1 MRKKKSYKARH
12 TLNTRDMTIYLYI
25 HTEKHIFHDRT
36 HTTPYTYINL
46 HLIIQGLQY
55 LAYTPQ
61 SILFFTLQKNIKN
74 ICRNHTSE
82 KQKNKIIYK
91 HKTKTNTKPGA
102 KLSNISSPDKQSS
115 ITFFTQKVGAVEN
128 MYYIT

>member
-55 LAYTPQ
+55 LVYTPQ
-61 SILFFTLQKNIKN
+61 SILFFTLQKK
-74 ICRNHTSE
+74 H
-82 KQKNKIIYK
+82 QKYMQKPYK
-91 HKTKTNTKPGA
+91 
-102 KLSNISSPDKQSS
+102 
-115 ITFFTQKVGAVEN
+115 
-128 MYYIT
+128 